1 MEFANGAIEFRK
13 MLEVLMI
20 RSKQLPLRI
29 AIFTYSY
36 FPAMTGISSLVH
48 ERISYLLRENHT
60 VRLFHPRV
68 PKGEESVA
76 AGASGLHELRG
87 LGEFSSVSFPS
98 VPNPF
103 RRSFPEA
110 ASWRVWDDT
119 ALLEEFAPDVI
130 LVDEATGLFGA
141 ASAWLRGYGR
151 PIGVRYAQKHNI
163 PCINLLQTDWVGY
176 GEQHVGTLVF
186 KLCQPLMRLLM
197 KPVVEGYDASLSPSN
212 YLAARNQSIYGHR
225 VGHLGFH
232 GVDCQRFTPE
242 NLQFHPKDDRET
254 PVILSTGR
262 LTREKNVWQL
272 LEAFRHVHRELP
284 EARLVILGRGPLLS
298 KLRSAAKPYGDRVL
312 MPGALFGDQLKGWY
326 ARASVYWTA
335 SVTENFSAA
344 ILESLASGTP
354 VVAAAAGGNVEQ
366 VVEGSCGHLVGVN
379 NSRQMAAR
387 SLELLRDPERL
398 QSMSVAA
405 RERALKLSLE
415 VSTDR
420 LIEYACRLIRQKR
433 IADLIPNEALLR
445 ELGVAG

>member
-1 MEFANGAIEFRK
+1 MT
-13 MLEVLMI
+13 MI
-20 RSKQLPLRI
+20 RSNQLPLRI
-29 AIFTYSY
+29 AVFTYSY

-68 PKGEESVA
+68 PQGEESVA
-76 AGASGLHELRG
+76 NGAAGLNELRQ
-87 LGEFSSVSFPS
+87 LGQFSSVAFPS

-110 ASWRVWDDT
+110 ASWRVWDDS
-119 ALLEEFAPDVI
+119 ALLEEFSPDVI

-141 ASAWLRGYGR
+141 ASAWIRGYGR
-151 PIGVRYAQKHNI
+151 PVGVRYAQKYNV

-176 GEQHVGTLVF
+176 GEQHVGTLIF
-186 KLCQPLMRLLM
+186 KLCQPLLRLMM

-212 YLAARNQSIYGHR
+212 YLATRNRSIYGHR

-232 GVDCQRFTPE
+232 GVDCQRFTPD
-242 NLQFHPKDDRET
+242 NLQFHPESDRET

-284 EARLVILGRGPLLS
+284 EAQLVILGRGPLLG
-298 KLRSAAKPYGDRVL
+298 KLRAASRSFGDRVL
-312 MPGALFGDQLKGWY
+312 LPGALFGDELKGWY
-326 ARASVYWTA
+326 ARANIYWTA

-379 NSRQMAAR
+379 DSRQMAAR
-387 SLELLRDPERL
+387 SLELLRNPERL
-398 QSMSVAA
+398 RVMSLAA

-420 LIEYACRLIRQKR
+420 LIEFANRLIRQKR
-433 IADLIPNEALLR
+433 SADLIPGDVLLS
-445 ELGVAG
+445 ELSVAG